1 MSVFGVILVHIFPYL
16 VRMRENVDQTNSEYG
31 HFLRS
36 VTWNIVTEAA
46 VRRCS
51 SKEVFWKMS
60 QISQENTC
68 FGVPF

>member
-1 MSVFGVILVHIFPYL
+1 MSVFGVILVHIFPYS
-16 VRMRENVDQTNSEYG
+16 VRMRENADQTNSEYG
-31 HFLRS
+31 HFSRS

-68 FGVPF
+68 VGVPF

>member
-1 MSVFGVILVHIFPYL
+1 MSVFGVILVHNFPYL
-16 VRMRENVDQTNSEYG
+16 GRMRENADQTNSEYG

-68 FGVPF
+68 IGVPF